1 MHYTQILESYYKVN
15 ENKPE
20 ESAKKLHNVVDKI
33 LKQFGGITDIDRD
46 ECYSIANLYIS
57 KYVNSKLKDN
67 VEDFDEKEFNNLMYF
82 GISNKIK
89 KYMSYKNA
97 RKRCQIIVTEED
109 GKEVKEYIYPT
120 SLDNLMSDDG
130 QTKMIDIIPSDFDIE
145 SSIDVGEILNLGEN
159 VVKYIA
165 SLGCIERKIADLII
179 QGCNSTE
186 IKSILK
192 LSDKEYNTYLSDMKE
207 YEKRQLLKAEECEN
221 VNIEEELPMETKT
234 TTSERTKST
243 SYSIESLSKQL
254 RQHRLRD
261 NHPLQRTSG
270 QWSLLTKSEL
280 ISDILQG
287 NSLLQIVISEEIKT
301 GIIMHWLIDGKQRS
315 TNLKDYLED
324 GFAISKN
331 VQRYMIEYQSDKTD
345 EDGNVIL
352 NEDGFPIPES
362 KVFDIRGKKFSQL
375 PEELQDKF
383 KDYQVPVLLNLNCTK
398 KDIAYDIARFN
409 RCRPMNVS
417 QSGWLGLEES
427 YAEYVDKILKM
438 DFFKVD
444 CDKSSYS
451 NTNIKNGSLRRII
464 IEAIMTSKY
473 LSHFDKDFGKMCV
486 YLTENA
492 NESVF
497 IDFYLT
503 LEKLS
508 NVLKGDTSDIFNN
521 KNSFLWF
528 ALFDKFL
535 EYNIEDDKFNGF
547 IQEFKETLHN
557 KEIDGITY
565 DCLNGQKG
573 TKDRS
578 SVTKRF
584 NHLLALMKEYLHIED
599 SVEESTEE
607 TKPESE
613 VEVISDDLFDT
624 EEVGASTEKPIIESV
639 TEYSAIGNTEIEHV
653 SGEVIDNT
661 IHTDMKSALKFVQ
674 ECVNETV
681 SELDMQDYEE
691 YLDTITL
698 DVDNSSKLLDTANH
712 DSIIG
717 VIAYAYQN
725 DVDCD
730 DWFKDYFN
738 RNNTYDVD
746 QKKNYLNMRN
756 DLIAFNKK
764 AVA

>member
-1 MHYTQILESYYKVN
+1 MHYKDILESYYKVN
-15 ENKPE
+15 ENNPE
-20 ESAKKLHNVVDKI
+20 NSAKRLHNMVNKI
-33 LKQFGGITDIDRD
+33 LKSFGGITDSDRD

-57 KYVNSKLKDN
+57 KYINDQLKKGI
-67 VEDFDEKEFNNLMYF
+67 EDIDEKEFNKLMYF

-89 KYMSYKNA
+89 KYLSYKNA
-97 RKRCQIIVTEED
+97 GKRCQIVVTKEN
-109 GKEVKEYIYPT
+109 GKEVKEYIYPM
-120 SLDNLMSDDG
+120 SLDNLMTDDG
-130 QTKMIDIIPSDFDIE
+130 ETKYIDVIPSDFDIE
-145 SSIDVGEILNLGEN
+145 SNIDVGELLNLGEN
-159 VVKYIA
+159 VIQYIR
-165 SLGCIERKIADLII
+165 SLGKIERQIADLIM

-186 IKSILK
+186 IKEILHI
-192 LSDKEYNTYLSDMKE
+192 SDKEYNIYLSDMKE
-207 YEKRQLLKAEECEN
+207 YEKRKLLKMEECEN
-221 VNIEEELPMETKT
+221 ANIEEELPMETKT

-287 NSLLQIVISEEIKT
+287 NSLLQIVVSEEIKA

-362 KVFDIRGKKFSQL
+362 KTFDIRGKKFSQL

-383 KDYQVPVLLNLNCTK
+383 RDYQVPVMLNLNCTK

-508 NVLKGDTSDIFNN
+508 NVLRGDTSDIFNN

-535 EYNIEDDKFNGF
+535 EYDIEDDKFNGF

-584 NHLLALMKEYLHIED
+584 NHLLTLMKEYLHIEN
-599 SVEESTEE
+599 SVEEITEE
-607 TKPESE
+607 SEPET
-613 VEVISDDLFDT
+613 VENDLFDT
-624 EEVGASTEKPIIESV
+624 ETVEELSEKPVIAEV
-639 TEYSAIGNTEIEHV
+639 TEYSAIGNKEIEHV

-674 ECVNETV
+674 DCVDEAV
-681 SELDMQDYEE
+681 SELDVQDYEE

-698 DVDNSSKLLDTANH
+698 DVDNSSKLLDAANH

-756 DLIAFNKK
+756 DLIAFNKG

>member
-1 MHYTQILESYYKVN
+1 MHYKDILESYYKVN
-15 ENKPE
+15 EDKPE
-20 ESAKKLHNVVDKI
+20 ESARKLHNIVDKI
-33 LKQFGGITDIDRD
+33 LSQFGGITDFDRE
-46 ECYSIANLYIS
+46 ECYSIANLEIT
-57 KYVNSKLKDN
+57 KYVNSQLEQGI
-67 VEDFDEKEFNNLMYF
+67 EDFDENKFNGFMYF
-82 GISNKIK
+82 AISNKIK
-89 KYMSYKNA
+89 TYMTRKN
-97 RKRCQIIVTEED
+97 RGKRCQIVVTEED

-120 SLDNLMSDDG
+120 SLDNLMTDDG
-130 QTKMIDIIPSDFDIE
+130 ETKYIDVIPSDFDIE
-145 SSIDVGEILNLGEN
+145 SSIDVGELLNLGEN
-159 VVKYIA
+159 VIRYIS
-165 SLGCIERKIADLII
+165 SLGSVQRQIVDLIM

-186 IKSILK
+186 IKEILHI
-192 LSDKEYNTYLSDMKE
+192 SDKEYNTYLSDMKE
-207 YEKRQLLKAEECEN
+207 YEKRQLLKMEECEN
-221 VNIEEELPMETKT
+221 ANIEEELPMETKT

-287 NSLLQIVISEEIKT
+287 NSLLQIVISEEIKA

-362 KVFDIRGKKFSQL
+362 KTFDIRGKKFSQL

-383 KDYQVPVLLNLNCTK
+383 RDYQVPVMLNLNCTK

-473 LSHFDKDFGKMCV
+473 LSHFDKDFGKMCA

-503 LEKLS
+503 LEKLF
-508 NVLKGDTSDIFNN
+508 NVLRGDTSDIFNN

-535 EYNIEDDKFNGF
+535 EYDIEDDKFNGF

-584 NHLLALMKEYLHIED
+584 NHLFTLMKEYLHIED
-599 SVEESTEE
+599 SVEEITEE
-607 TKPESE
+607 HEPET
-613 VEVISDDLFDT
+613 VEDDLFDT
-624 EEVGASTEKPIIESV
+624 ETVEESPEKPAIAEV

-674 ECVNETV
+674 DCVDEAV
-681 SELDMQDYEE
+681 SELDVQDYEE

-698 DVDNSSKLLDTANH
+698 DVDNSSKLLEAANH

-730 DWFKDYFN
+730 DWFKDYFK

-746 QKKNYLNMRN
+746 QKKNYLHMRN
-756 DLIAFNKK
+756 DFIHFNKK
-764 AVA
+764 RAIA

>member
-1 MHYTQILESYYKVN
+1 MHYKEILESYYKVN
-15 ENKPE
+15 EDKPE
-20 ESAKKLHNVVDKI
+20 ESAKKLHNMVDKI
-33 LKQFGGITDIDRD
+33 LSQFGGITDFDRE
-46 ECYSIANLYIS
+46 ECYSIANLEIT
-57 KYVNSKLKDN
+57 KYVKNQLDKGI
-67 VEDFDEKEFNNLMYF
+67 EDLDEDKFNGYMYF
-82 GISNKIK
+82 GITNKIK
-89 KYMSYKNA
+89 TYITRKN
-97 RKRCQIIVTEED
+97 RGKRCQIVTSKEGD
-109 GKEVKEYIYPT
+109 KEVKQYIYPV
-120 SLDNLMSDDG
+120 SLDGMSTDDG
-130 QTKMIDIIPSDFDIE
+130 ENKYMDVIPSDFDIE
-145 SSIDVGEILNLGEN
+145 SSIDVGELLNLGEN
-159 VVKYIA
+159 VIRYIG
-165 SLGCIERKIADLII
+165 SLGTIQRQIADLIM
-179 QGCNSTE
+179 QGYNSTE
-186 IKSILK
+186 IKEILHI
-192 LSDKEYNTYLSDMKE
+192 SDKEYYTYLSDMKE
-207 YEKRQLLKAEECEN
+207 YDKRKLLKTEECEN

-270 QWSLLTKSEL
+270 QWNLLTKSEL

-287 NSLLQIVISEEIKT
+287 NSLLQIVISEEIKA
-301 GIIMHWLIDGKQRS
+301 GITMHWLIDGKQRS

-324 GFAISKN
+324 GFAVSKN
-331 VQRYMIEYQSDKTD
+331 VQRYMIEYQTDKTD

-362 KVFDIRGKKFSQL
+362 KTFDIRGKKFSQL

-383 KDYQVPVLLNLNCTK
+383 KDYQVPVMLNLNCTK

-451 NTNIKNGSLRRII
+451 NTNIKNGSLRRVI

-473 LSHFDKDFGKMCV
+473 LSHFDKDFGKMCI

-508 NVLKGDTSDIFNN
+508 NVIKGDTSDIFNN

-528 ALFDKFL
+528 ALFDKFI
-535 EYNIEDDKFNGF
+535 EYGVEDDKFNDF
-547 IQEFKETLHN
+547 IQEFKETLHS

-584 NHLLALMKEYLHIED
+584 NHLLTLMREYLHIKD
-599 SVEESTEE
+599 SVEES
-607 TKPESE
+607 ESD
-613 VEVISDDLFDT
+613 VIKDDLFET
-624 EEVGASTEKPIIESV
+624 EVVEESDDKKPIIAEV
-639 TEYSAIGNTEIEHV
+639 TEYSAIGNKEIERV
-653 SGEVIDNT
+653 SGEVVDKDT
-661 IHTDMKSALKFVQ
+661 LEFVKMCVDDGVTDADIL
-674 ECVNETV
+674 
-681 SELDMQDYEE
+681 DYEE
-691 YLDTITL
+691 DLDVVTL
-698 DVDNSSKLLDTANH
+698 DVDNNSKLLDEVNH
-712 DSIIG
+712 KSLIAL
-717 VIAYAYQN
+717 IAYAYKMDEN
-725 DVDCD
+725 ID
-730 DWFKDYFN
+730 DWFKDYFK
-738 RNNTYDVD
+738 RTNTYEID
-746 QKKNYLNMRN
+746 QKRNYLHMRN
-756 DLIAFNKK
+756 DFIRFNKK
-764 AVA
+764 GATA

>member
-1 MHYTQILESYYKVN
+1 MHYKEILESYYKVN
-15 ENKPE
+15 EDKPE
-20 ESAKKLHNVVDKI
+20 ESAKKLHNMVDKI
-33 LKQFGGITDIDRD
+33 LSQFGGITDFDRE
-46 ECYSIANLYIS
+46 ECYSIANLEIT
-57 KYVNSKLKDN
+57 KYVKNQLDKGI
-67 VEDFDEKEFNNLMYF
+67 EDLDEDKFNGYMYF
-82 GISNKIK
+82 GITNKIK
-89 KYMSYKNA
+89 TYITRKN
-97 RKRCQIIVTEED
+97 RGKRCQIVTSKEGD
-109 GKEVKEYIYPT
+109 KEVKQYIYPV
-120 SLDNLMSDDG
+120 SLDGMSTDDG
-130 QTKMIDIIPSDFDIE
+130 ENKYMDVIPSDFDIE
-145 SSIDVGEILNLGEN
+145 SSIDVGELLNLGEN
-159 VVKYIA
+159 VIRYIG
-165 SLGCIERKIADLII
+165 SLGTIQRQIADLIM
-179 QGCNSTE
+179 QGYNSTE
-186 IKSILK
+186 IKEILHI
-192 LSDKEYNTYLSDMKE
+192 SDKEYYTYLSDMKE
-207 YEKRQLLKAEECEN
+207 YDKRKLLKTEECEN

-270 QWSLLTKSEL
+270 QWNLLTKSEL

-287 NSLLQIVISEEIKT
+287 NSLLQIVISEEIKA
-301 GIIMHWLIDGKQRS
+301 GITMHWLIDGKQRS

-324 GFAISKN
+324 GFAVSKN
-331 VQRYMIEYQSDKTD
+331 VQRYMIEYQTDKTD

-362 KVFDIRGKKFSQL
+362 KTFDIRGKKFSQL

-383 KDYQVPVLLNLNCTK
+383 KDYQVPVMLNLNCTK

-451 NTNIKNGSLRRII
+451 NTNIKNGSLRRVI

-473 LSHFDKDFGKMCV
+473 LSHFDKDFGKMCI

-528 ALFDKFL
+528 ALFDKFI
-535 EYNIEDDKFNGF
+535 EYGVEDDKFNDF
-547 IQEFKETLHN
+547 IQEFKETLHS

-584 NHLLALMKEYLHIED
+584 NHLLTLMREYLHIKD
-599 SVEESTEE
+599 SVEES
-607 TKPESE
+607 ESD
-613 VEVISDDLFDT
+613 VIKDDLFET
-624 EEVGASTEKPIIESV
+624 EVVEESDDKKPIIAEV
-639 TEYSAIGNTEIEHV
+639 TEYSAIGNKEIERV
-653 SGEVIDNT
+653 SGEVVDKDT
-661 IHTDMKSALKFVQ
+661 LEFVKMCVDDGVTDADIL
-674 ECVNETV
+674 
-681 SELDMQDYEE
+681 DYEE
-691 YLDTITL
+691 DLDVVTL
-698 DVDNSSKLLDTANH
+698 DVDNNSKLLDEVNH
-712 DSIIG
+712 KSLIAL
-717 VIAYAYQN
+717 IAYAYKMDEN
-725 DVDCD
+725 ID
-730 DWFKDYFN
+730 DWFKDYFK
-738 RNNTYDVD
+738 RTNTYEID
-746 QKKNYLNMRN
+746 QKRNYLHMRN
-756 DLIAFNKK
+756 DFIRFNKK
-764 AVA
+764 GATA

>member
-1 MHYTQILESYYKVN
+1 MHYKEILESYYKVN
-15 ENKPE
+15 EDKPE
-20 ESAKKLHNVVDKI
+20 ESAKKLHTMVDKI
-33 LKQFGGITDIDRD
+33 LSQFGGITDFDRE

-57 KYVNSKLKDN
+57 KYIKSQLDQNI
-67 VEDFDEKEFNNLMYF
+67 EDFDEDKFNGYMYF
-82 GISNKIK
+82 GITNKIK
-89 KYMSYKNA
+89 TYITRKN
-97 RKRCQIIVTEED
+97 RGKRCQIVTSKEGD
-109 GKEVKEYIYPT
+109 KEVKQYIYPT
-120 SLDNLMSDDG
+120 SLDNLMTDDG
-130 QTKMIDIIPSDFDIE
+130 ETKYMDVIPSDFDIE
-145 SSIDVGEILNLGEN
+145 SSIDVGELLNLGEN
-159 VVKYIA
+159 VIRYIN
-165 SLGCIERKIADLII
+165 SLGTIQRQIADLIM

-186 IKSILK
+186 IKNILK

-207 YEKRQLLKAEECEN
+207 YDKRKLLKTEESED
-221 VNIEEELPMETKT
+221 VNIEEELPMKIKT

-270 QWSLLTKSEL
+270 QWNLLTKSEL

-287 NSLLQIVISEEIKT
+287 NSLLQIVISEEIKA
-301 GIIMHWLIDGKQRS
+301 GITMHWLIDGKQRS

-324 GFAISKN
+324 GFAVSKN
-331 VQRYMIEYQSDKTD
+331 VQRYMIEYQTDKTD

-362 KVFDIRGKKFSQL
+362 KTFDIRGKKFSQL

-383 KDYQVPVLLNLNCTK
+383 KDYQVPVMLNLNCTK

-451 NTNIKNGSLRRII
+451 NTNIKNGSLRRVI

-473 LSHFDKDFGKMCV
+473 LSHFDKDFGKMCI

-508 NVLKGDTSDIFNN
+508 NVLRGDTSDIFNN

-528 ALFDKFL
+528 ALFDKFI
-535 EYNIEDDKFNGF
+535 EYGVEDDKFNDF
-547 IQEFKETLHN
+547 IQEFKETLHS

-584 NHLLALMKEYLHIED
+584 NHLLTLMKEYLHIED
-599 SVEESTEE
+599 SVEESELD
-607 TKPESE
+607 
-613 VEVISDDLFDT
+613 VIEDDLFDT
-624 EEVGASTEKPIIESV
+624 EVVEESDDKKPIIAEV
-639 TEYSAIGNTEIEHV
+639 TEYSAIGNKEIEHV
-653 SGEVIDNT
+653 SGEVVDNDT
-661 IHTDMKSALKFVQ
+661 LEFVKMCVDDGVTDADIL
-674 ECVNETV
+674 
-681 SELDMQDYEE
+681 DYEE
-691 YLDTITL
+691 DLDVVTL
-698 DVDNSSKLLDTANH
+698 DVDNNSKLLDEVNH
-712 DSIIG
+712 KSLIAL
-717 VIAYAYQN
+717 IAYAYKM
-725 DVDCD
+725 DEDID
-730 DWFKDYFN
+730 DWFKDYFK
-738 RNNTYDVD
+738 RTNTYEID
-746 QKKNYLNMRN
+746 QKRNYLHMRN
-756 DLIAFNKK
+756 DFIRFNKK
-764 AVA
+764 GATA

>member
-1 MHYTQILESYYKVN
+1 MHYKDILESYYKVN
-15 ENKPE
+15 ENNPE
-20 ESAKKLHNVVDKI
+20 NSAKRLHNMVNKI
-33 LKQFGGITDIDRD
+33 LKSFGGITDSDRD

-57 KYVNSKLKDN
+57 KYINDQLKKGI
-67 VEDFDEKEFNNLMYF
+67 EDIDEKEFNKLMYF

-89 KYMSYKNA
+89 KYLSYKNA
-97 RKRCQIIVTEED
+97 GKRCQIVVTKEN
-109 GKEVKEYIYPT
+109 GKEVKEYIYPM
-120 SLDNLMSDDG
+120 SLDNLMTDDG
-130 QTKMIDIIPSDFDIE
+130 ETKYIDVIPSDFDIE
-145 SSIDVGEILNLGEN
+145 SNIDVGELLNLGEN
-159 VVKYIA
+159 VIQYIR
-165 SLGCIERKIADLII
+165 SLGKIERQIADLIM
-179 QGCNSTE
+179 QGCSSTE
-186 IKSILK
+186 IKEILHI
-192 LSDKEYNTYLSDMKE
+192 SDKEYNIYLSDMKE
-207 YEKRQLLKAEECEN
+207 YEKRKLLKMEECEN
-221 VNIEEELPMETKT
+221 ANIEEELPMETKT

-287 NSLLQIVISEEIKT
+287 NSLLQIVISEEIKA

-383 KDYQVPVLLNLNCTK
+383 RDYQVPVMLNLNCTK

-473 LSHFDKDFGKMCV
+473 LSHFDKDFGKMCA

-508 NVLKGDTSDIFNN
+508 NVLRGDTSDIFNN

-535 EYNIEDDKFNGF
+535 EYDIEDDKFNGF

-584 NHLLALMKEYLHIED
+584 NHLLTLMKEYLHIED
-599 SVEESTEE
+599 SVEEITEE
-607 TKPESE
+607 HEP
-613 VEVISDDLFDT
+613 EVIENDLFDT
-624 EEVGASTEKPIIESV
+624 ETVEESPEKPVIAEV
-639 TEYSAIGNTEIEHV
+639 TEYSAIGNVEIEHV
-653 SGEVIDNT
+653 EGEVVDST
-661 IHTDMKSALKFVQ
+661 INTDMKSALNFVRKYVD
-674 ECVNETV
+674 ESI
-681 SELDMQDYEE
+681 SELDVQDYEE

-698 DVDNSSKLLDTANH
+698 DVDNSSKLLEAANH
-712 DSIIG
+712 NPIIG

-725 DVDCD
+725 DIDCD
-730 DWFKDYFN
+730 DWFVSYFN
-738 RNNTYDVD
+738 KTNTYNVD
-746 QKKNYLNMRN
+746 QIKSYFNMRN
-756 DLIAFNKK
+756 DLISFNKK

>member
-1 MHYTQILESYYKVN
+1 MHYKDILESYYKVN
-15 ENKPE
+15 EDKPE
-20 ESAKKLHNVVDKI
+20 ESARKLHNIVDKI
-33 LKQFGGITDIDRD
+33 LSQFGGITDFDRE
-46 ECYSIANLYIS
+46 ECYSIANLEIT
-57 KYVNSKLKDN
+57 KYVNSQLEQGI
-67 VEDFDEKEFNNLMYF
+67 EDFDENKFNGFMYF
-82 GISNKIK
+82 AISNKIK
-89 KYMSYKNA
+89 TYMTRKN
-97 RKRCQIIVTEED
+97 RGKRCQIVVTEED

-120 SLDNLMSDDG
+120 SLDNLMTDDG
-130 QTKMIDIIPSDFDIE
+130 ETKYIDVIPSDFDIE
-145 SSIDVGEILNLGEN
+145 SSIDVGELLNLGEN
-159 VVKYIA
+159 VIRYIS
-165 SLGCIERKIADLII
+165 SLGSVQRQIADLIM

-186 IKSILK
+186 IKEILHI
-192 LSDKEYNTYLSDMKE
+192 SDKEYNTYLSDMKE
-207 YEKRQLLKAEECEN
+207 YEKRQLLKMEECEN
-221 VNIEEELPMETKT
+221 ANIEEELPMETKT

-287 NSLLQIVISEEIKT
+287 NSLLQIVISEEIKA

-375 PEELQDKF
+375 PVELQDKF
-383 KDYQVPVLLNLNCTK
+383 RDYQVPVMLNLNCTK

-473 LSHFDKDFGKMCV
+473 LSHFDKDFGKMCA

-508 NVLKGDTSDIFNN
+508 NVLRGDTSDIFNN

-535 EYNIEDDKFNGF
+535 EYDFEDDKFNGF

-584 NHLLALMKEYLHIED
+584 NHLLTLMKEYLHIED
-599 SVEESTEE
+599 SVEEITEE
-607 TKPESE
+607 SEPEI
-613 VEVISDDLFDT
+613 VENDLFDT
-624 EEVGASTEKPIIESV
+624 ETIEELPEKPAIAEV
-639 TEYSAIGNTEIEHV
+639 TEYSAIGNKEIEHV

-674 ECVNETV
+674 DCVDEAV
-681 SELDMQDYEE
+681 SELDVQDYEE

-698 DVDNSSKLLDTANH
+698 DVDNSSKLLDAANH

>member
-1 MHYTQILESYYKVN
+1 MHYKDILESYYKVN
-15 ENKPE
+15 EDKPE
-20 ESAKKLHNVVDKI
+20 ESARKLHNIVDKI
-33 LKQFGGITDIDRD
+33 LSQFGGITDFDRE
-46 ECYSIANLYIS
+46 ECYSIANLEIT
-57 KYVNSKLKDN
+57 KYVNSQLEQGI
-67 VEDFDEKEFNNLMYF
+67 EDFDENKFNGFMYF
-82 GISNKIK
+82 AISNKIK
-89 KYMSYKNA
+89 TYMTRKN
-97 RKRCQIIVTEED
+97 RGKRCQIVVTEED

-120 SLDNLMSDDG
+120 SLDNLMTDDG
-130 QTKMIDIIPSDFDIE
+130 ETKYIDVIPSDFDIE
-145 SSIDVGEILNLGEN
+145 SSIDVGELLNLGEN
-159 VVKYIA
+159 VIRYIS
-165 SLGCIERKIADLII
+165 SLGSVQRQIADLIM

-186 IKSILK
+186 IKEILHI
-192 LSDKEYNTYLSDMKE
+192 SDKEYNTYLSDMKE
-207 YEKRQLLKAEECEN
+207 YEKRQLLKMEECEN
-221 VNIEEELPMETKT
+221 ANIEEELPMETKT

-287 NSLLQIVISEEIKT
+287 NSLLQIVISEEIKA

-383 KDYQVPVLLNLNCTK
+383 RDYQVPVMLNLNCTK

-473 LSHFDKDFGKMCV
+473 LSHFDKDFGKMCA

-508 NVLKGDTSDIFNN
+508 NVLRGDTSDIFNN

-535 EYNIEDDKFNGF
+535 EYDFEDDKFNGF

-584 NHLLALMKEYLHIED
+584 NHLLTLMKEYLHIED
-599 SVEESTEE
+599 SVEEITEE
-607 TKPESE
+607 SEPEI
-613 VEVISDDLFDT
+613 VENDLFDT
-624 EEVGASTEKPIIESV
+624 ETIEELPEKPAIAEV
-639 TEYSAIGNTEIEHV
+639 TEYSAIGNKEIEHV

-674 ECVNETV
+674 DCVDEAV
-681 SELDMQDYEE
+681 SELDVQDYEE

-698 DVDNSSKLLDTANH
+698 DVDNSSKLLDAANH

>member
-1 MHYTQILESYYKVN
+1 MHYKEILESYYKVN
-15 ENKPE
+15 EDKPE

-33 LKQFGGITDIDRD
+33 LKRFGGITDIDRD
-46 ECYSIANLYIS
+46 ECYSIANLEIT
-57 KYVNSKLKDN
+57 KYVKSQLDKGI
-67 VEDFDEKEFNNLMYF
+67 EDFDEDQFNGFIYF
-82 GISNKIK
+82 AISRKVKMHITR
-89 KYMSYKNA
+89 KN
-97 RKRCQIIVTEED
+97 RQKRCKIVTKMED
-109 GKEVKEYIYPT
+109 GKEIKEYIYPT

-130 QTKMIDIIPSDFDIE
+130 KTKMIDIIPSDFDIE
-145 SSIDVGEILNLGEN
+145 SNIDVGELLNLGEN
-159 VVKYIA
+159 VVKYIS
-165 SLGCIERKIADLII
+165 SLGCIERKIADLIM

-186 IKSILK
+186 IKNILK

-207 YEKRQLLKAEECEN
+207 YEKRQLLKTEECDIA
-221 VNIEEELPMETKT
+221 NIEEELPMETKT

-270 QWSLLTKSEL
+270 QWNLLTKSEL

-287 NSLLQIVISEEIKT
+287 NSLLQIVISEEIKA
-301 GIIMHWLIDGKQRS
+301 GITMHWLIDGKQRS

-331 VQRYMIEYQSDKTD
+331 VQRYMIEYQTDKTD

-362 KVFDIRGKKFSQL
+362 KTFDIRGKKFSQL

-383 KDYQVPVLLNLNCTK
+383 KDYQVPVMLNLNCTK

-451 NTNIKNGSLRRII
+451 NTNIKNGSLRRVI

-473 LSHFDKDFGKMCV
+473 LSHFDKDFGKMCI

-528 ALFDKFL
+528 ALFDKFI
-535 EYNIEDDKFNGF
+535 EYGVEDDKFNDF
-547 IQEFKETLHN
+547 IQEFKETLHS
-557 KEIDGITY
+557 KEIDGVTY

-584 NHLLALMKEYLHIED
+584 NHLLTLMKEYLHIED
-599 SVEESTEE
+599 SIEGSESD
-607 TKPESE
+607 
-613 VEVISDDLFDT
+613 VIEDDLFDT
-624 EEVGASTEKPIIESV
+624 EVVEESDDKKPIIAEV
-639 TEYSAIGNTEIEHV
+639 TEYSAIGNKEIERV
-653 SGEVIDNT
+653 SGEVVDKDT
-661 IHTDMKSALKFVQ
+661 LEFVKMCVDDGVTDADIL
-674 ECVNETV
+674 
-681 SELDMQDYEE
+681 DYEE
-691 YLDTITL
+691 DLDVVTL
-698 DVDNSSKLLDTANH
+698 DVDNNSKLLDGVNH
-712 DSIIG
+712 KSLIAL
-717 VIAYAYQN
+717 IAYAYKI
-725 DVDCD
+725 DEDID
-730 DWFKDYFN
+730 DWFKDYFK
-738 RNNTYDVD
+738 RTNTYEID
-746 QKKNYLNMRN
+746 QKRNYLHMRN
-756 DLIAFNKK
+756 DFIRFNKK
-764 AVA
+764 GATA

>member
-1 MHYTQILESYYKVN
+1 MHYKDILESYYKVN
-15 ENKPE
+15 EDKPE
-20 ESAKKLHNVVDKI
+20 ESARKLHNIIDKI
-33 LKQFGGITDIDRD
+33 LSQFGGITDFDRE
-46 ECYSIANLYIS
+46 ECYSIANLEIT
-57 KYVNSKLKDN
+57 KYVNSQLEQGI
-67 VEDFDEKEFNNLMYF
+67 EDFDENKFNGFMYF
-82 GISNKIK
+82 AISNKIK
-89 KYMSYKNA
+89 TYMTRKN
-97 RKRCQIIVTEED
+97 RGKRCQIVVT
-109 GKEVKEYIYPT
+109 KEGDQEFKQYVYPT

-130 QTKMIDIIPSDFDIE
+130 ETKYIDVIPSDFDIE
-145 SSIDVGEILNLGEN
+145 SNIDVGELLNLGEN
-159 VVKYIA
+159 VIRYIS
-165 SLGCIERKIADLII
+165 SLGSVQRQIADLIM

-186 IKSILK
+186 IKEILHI
-192 LSDKEYNTYLSDMKE
+192 SDKEYNTYLSDMKE
-207 YEKRQLLKAEECEN
+207 YEKRQLLKMEECEN
-221 VNIEEELPMETKT
+221 ANIEEELPMETKT

-287 NSLLQIVISEEIKT
+287 NSLLQIVISEEIKA

-383 KDYQVPVLLNLNCTK
+383 RDYQVPVMLNLNCTK

-473 LSHFDKDFGKMCV
+473 LSHFDKDFGKMCA

-508 NVLKGDTSDIFNN
+508 NVLRGDTSDIFNN

-535 EYNIEDDKFNGF
+535 EYDIEDDKFNEF

-584 NHLLALMKEYLHIED
+584 NHLLTLMKEYLHIED

-607 TKPESE
+607 SGA
-613 VEVISDDLFDT
+613 EVIDEDLFDT
-624 EEVGASTEKPIIESV
+624 ESVEESSENPVIAEV
-639 TEYSAIGNTEIEHV
+639 TEYSAIGNVEIEHV

-674 ECVNETV
+674 DCVDEAV
-681 SELDMQDYEE
+681 SELDVQDYEE

-756 DLIAFNKK
+756 DLIRFNKG
-764 AVA
+764 AVV

>member
-1 MHYTQILESYYKVN
+1 MHYKDILESYYKVN
-15 ENKPE
+15 EDKPE
-20 ESAKKLHNVVDKI
+20 ESARKLHNIVDKI
-33 LKQFGGITDIDRD
+33 LSQFGGITDIDRD
-46 ECYSIANLYIS
+46 ECYSIANLEIAKYIKS
-57 KYVNSKLKDN
+57 QLDKGI
-67 VEDFDEKEFNNLMYF
+67 EDFDEDKFNGFIYF
-82 GISNKIK
+82 AISRKVKMHITR
-89 KYMSYKNA
+89 KN
-97 RKRCQIIVTEED
+97 RQKRCKIVTKMED
-109 GKEVKEYIYPT
+109 GKEIKEYIYPT

-130 QTKMIDIIPSDFDIE
+130 KTKMIDIIPSDFDIE
-145 SSIDVGEILNLGEN
+145 SSIDVGELSNLGEN

-165 SLGCIERKIADLII
+165 SLGCIERKIADLIM

-186 IKSILK
+186 IKGILK

-207 YEKRQLLKAEECEN
+207 YEKRQLLKTEECEN
-221 VNIEEELPMETKT
+221 ANIEEELSMEIKT

-362 KVFDIRGKKFSQL
+362 KTFDIRGKKFSQL

-473 LSHFDKDFGKMCV
+473 LSHFDKDFGKMCA

-503 LEKLS
+503 LEKLF
-508 NVLKGDTSDIFNN
+508 NVLKPTTSNLFNN

-528 ALFDKFL
+528 ALFDRFL
-535 EYNIEDDKFNGF
+535 EYQLEDVKFVDF
-547 IQEFKETLHN
+547 LEEFNSTLHS
-557 KEIDGITY
+557 KEVNGITY
-565 DCLNGQKG
+565 DDLNRQKG

-578 SVTKRF
+578 SVITRL
-584 NHLLALMKEYLHIED
+584 NHLSTLMKEYLHIE
-599 SVEESTEE
+599 ESTEE
-607 TKPESE
+607 SEHESE

-624 EEVGASTEKPIIESV
+624 EEVETSTEKPIIESV

-653 SGEVIDNT
+653 SGEVVST
-661 IHTDMKSALKFVQ
+661 KADMKSALDFVQ
-674 ECVNETV
+674 KCVDETV
-681 SELDMQDYEE
+681 SELDVQDYEE

-698 DVDNSSKLLDTANH
+698 DVDNSSKLLDVANH

-717 VIAYAYQN
+717 IIAYAYQN

-730 DWFKDYFN
+730 DWFKDYFK

-746 QKKNYLNMRN
+746 QKKNYLHMRN
-756 DLIAFNKK
+756 DFIHFNKK
-764 AVA
+764 RAIA